1 MKKETYTTTT
11 GLTGVLIRNRDAFVN
26 GYAVK
31 RFGENWKNA
40 ILNSASDIKTYTTE
54 QLETLWN

>member
-54 QLETLWN
+54 QMEAL